1 MYSLVPTSSQPPLS
15 LTCSSSSIPS
25 ICINTHIHINPR
37 NQNSR
42 KHTHLSLKCKQSIY
56 SPRIVN
62 PSVNS
67 SDNVARK
74 VQCLIAE
81 FKSLK
86 EPIDRVK
93 TLLHYATLLP
103 FLDESIRSEENR
115 VPGCT
120 AQVWL
125 EVKMDFEGFM
135 RFRVDSDS
143 EITKGFASCLI
154 WLLDRAAPEE
164 VVEVKAE
171 DLAEMNVGILP
182 ANSRVNTWNTV
193 LISMQKRTV
202 ALVEQ
207 RFGDSAKSLA
217 FVSIHKLVITCDAF
231 ITCHRAANFEGSVYF
246 STYTNIGSF

>member
-1 MYSLVPTSSQPPLS
+1 M
-15 LTCSSSSIPS
+15 LTENYKP
-25 ICINTHIHINPR
+25 N
-37 NQNSR
+37 
-42 KHTHLSLKCKQSIY
+42 Y
-56 SPRIVN
+56 

-67 SDNVARK
+67 SDNVAHN
-74 VQCLIAE
+74 CLIAE

-103 FLDESIRSEENR
+103 FLDESIRSEENK

-154 WLLDRAAPEE
+154 WLLDGASPEE
-164 VVEVKAE
+164 VVAVKAE

-193 LISMQKRTV
+193 LLSMQKRTI
-202 ALVEQ
+202 ALAEQ
-207 RFGDSAKSLA
+207 RFGDSSKSLA
-217 FVSIHKLVITCDAF
+217 LFTCK
-231 ITCHRAANFEGSVYF
+231 
-246 STYTNIGSF
+246 

>member
-1 MYSLVPTSSQPPLS
+1 MYANMYSFVFNSSSTPPLS
-15 LTCSSSSIPS
+15 LTCSSSTPS
-25 ICINTHIHINPR
+25 RSTNTHTQLHPR

-42 KHTHLSLKCKQSIY
+42 KHTPFSIKCKNPIC
-56 SPRIVN
+56 SPRIAN
-62 PSVNS
+62 PSLNS
-67 SDNVARK
+67 CDNVARK
-74 VQCLIAE
+74 VHCLITE

-86 EPIDRVK
+86 QPIDRVK

-154 WLLDRAAPEE
+154 WLLDGAAPEE
-164 VVEVKAE
+164 VVAVKAE
-171 DLAEMNVGILP
+171 DLSDMNVGILP

-193 LISMQKRTV
+193 LISMQKRTI

-207 RFGDSAKSLA
+207 RSGNSSKSLA
-217 FVSIHKLVITCDAF
+217 LHS
-231 ITCHRAANFEGSVYF
+231 S
-246 STYTNIGSF
+246 NIKGLRKA

>member
-1 MYSLVPTSSQPPLS
+1 MYSLISTSLQSPLS
-15 LTCSSSSIPS
+15 LSFSSSIPS
-25 ICINTHIHINPR
+25 IFINTQINVNHI

-42 KHTHLSLKCKQSIY
+42 KNLLTRFSLKCKHSIC

-62 PSVNS
+62 FQKSVDS

-103 FLDESIRSEENR
+103 FVDESIRSEENK

-154 WLLDRAAPEE
+154 WLLDGAAPEE
-164 VVEVKAE
+164 VVAVKAE

-193 LISMQKRTV
+193 LISMQKRTI

-217 FVSIHKLVITCDAF
+217 LFTCK
-231 ITCHRAANFEGSVYF
+231 
-246 STYTNIGSF
+246 

>member
-1 MYSLVPTSSQPPLS
+1 M
-15 LTCSSSSIPS
+15 
-25 ICINTHIHINPR
+25 
-37 NQNSR
+37 
-42 KHTHLSLKCKQSIY
+42 
-56 SPRIVN
+56 N

-81 FKSLK
+81 FKALK

-93 TLLHYATLLP
+93 TLLNYATLLP

-115 VPGCT
+115 VSGCT

-154 WLLDRAAPEE
+154 WLLDGASPEE
-164 VVEVKAE
+164 VVAVKAE

-193 LISMQKRTV
+193 LISMQKRTS

-207 RFGDSAKSLA
+207 RFGGSAKSFDL
-217 FVSIHKLVITCDAF
+217 FTRK
-231 ITCHRAANFEGSVYF
+231 
-246 STYTNIGSF
+246 

>member
-1 MYSLVPTSSQPPLS
+1 MYSLVSTSSQPPLS
-15 LTCSSSSIPS
+15 LSSSSSIPS
-25 ICINTHIHINPR
+25 LLINTVINVKPR
-37 NQNSR
+37 YQNSR
-42 KHTHLSLKCKQSIY
+42 KHTRFSLKCKQSIC

-62 PSVNS
+62 FTKNLNS
-67 SDNVARK
+67 CDNVARK

-103 FLDESIRSEENR
+103 FLDESIRSEENK

-154 WLLDRAAPEE
+154 WLLDGAAPEE
-164 VVEVKAE
+164 VVAVKAE

-193 LISMQKRTV
+193 LISMQKRTI

-217 FVSIHKLVITCDAF
+217 LFTCK
-231 ITCHRAANFEGSVYF
+231 
-246 STYTNIGSF
+246 